1 MFYLVVQASQIAK
14 KAHKDGTTLVE
25 AGGPEGLGYFT
36 EAEFERWVV
45 PAEMVGPTPR
55 LPRLQS
61 GSGE

>member
-1 MFYLVVQASQIAK
+1 MQASQIAK

-36 EAEFERWVV
+36 EAEFARWVV

-55 LPRLQS
+55 V
-61 GSGE
+61 